1 MSSDLV
7 ISIFDDSEQV
17 ARAAAERF
25 VARGRDAI
33 DRQGRFS
40 VALAGGST
48 PRRAYEIIASPPFR
62 DQIDWS
68 RVHLFFGDERPVP
81 PAHPESNYR
90 MVYEKLISKLP
101 IPTENTHRIVGEG
114 DPNQS
119 ARAYEEDLRNYFEG
133 ETWPRFDLV
142 LLGMGDDGHT
152 ASLFPGTEGLKDE
165 TAWVTSNW
173 IEKLKMPRIT
183 LTAPALNHAA
193 YVLFVVT
200 GQEKSARLQDVL
212 EGPFDPQRLPAQLIR
227 ANEGTVEWLLDRD
240 AASKLQAK

>member
-1 MSSDLV
+1 M

-25 VARGRDAI
+25 VARARNAI
-33 DRQGRFS
+33 DLQGRFS

-48 PRRAYEIIASPPFR
+48 PKRAYELIASEPFR

-68 RVHLFFGDERPVP
+68 HVHLFFGDERAVP
-81 PAHPESNYR
+81 RAHPESNYR

-101 IPTENTHRIVGEG
+101 IPTENIHRIVGEV
-114 DPNQS
+114 DPRDS
-119 ARAYEEDLRNYFEG
+119 ARAYEEDLRHYFEG
-133 ETWPRFDLV
+133 KRWPRFDLV

-152 ASLFPGTEGLKDE
+152 ASLFPGTEALKDE

-193 YVLFVVT
+193 HILFLVT
-200 GQEKSARLQDVL
+200 GRDKSARLREVL
-212 EGPFDPQRLPAQLIR
+212 EGPFDPRRLPAQLIQ
-227 ANEGTVEWLLDRD
+227 ANEGIVEWLLDQE
-240 AASKLQAK
+240 AANKLQMKQAG